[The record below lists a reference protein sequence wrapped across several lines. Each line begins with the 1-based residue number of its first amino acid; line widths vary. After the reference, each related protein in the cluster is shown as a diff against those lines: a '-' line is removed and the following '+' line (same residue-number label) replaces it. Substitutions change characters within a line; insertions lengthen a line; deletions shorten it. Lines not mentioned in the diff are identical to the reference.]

1 MKYVKT
7 FENFNYEPT
16 NEGLL
21 WGEGS
26 IWSKLGSMWK
36 NWKSKKM
43 QEGAQKFEAIVQK
56 NPKVKEYWDKNVQPV
71 FDKLNPADVDALSA
85 KTQSFKGDEPPA
97 DLSQSAEELV
107 EVQAKTESLKGHK
120 VGTKIYEAYSLILE
134 EMEDKKASTAKRIM
148 NWFGIGAQ
156 YTGCISALLGVI
168 LFMVNAGL
176 VVATGTGLAII
187 AGPLMIGM
195 LFGGLA
201 LGIVGLIAV
210 KGKSKGE
217 LRKEGG
223 L

>member
-1 MKYVKT
+1 
-7 FENFNYEPT
+7 
-16 NEGLL
+16 
-21 WGEGS
+21 
-26 IWSKLGSMWK
+26 
-36 NWKSKKM
+36 M

-56 NPKVKEYWDKNVQPV
+56 NPKVKEYWDKNVQPM
-71 FDKLNPADVDALSA
+71 FDKLTPADVEALSA

-97 DLSQSAEELV
+97 DLSQSAEELL
-107 EVQAKTESLKGHK
+107 EVQAKTESLKGHR

-148 NWFGIGAQ
+148 NWFGISAQ
-156 YTGCISALLGVI
+156 YTGCISAILGVI
-168 LFMVNAGL
+168 LYVVNAGL
-176 VVATGTGLAII
+176 VVAAGGTGLAIV

-195 LFGGLA
+195 IFGGLA

-210 KGKSKGE
+210 KGKSKEE